1 MASLGNNYVDE
12 YLHQASNGI
21 EDAVGLTL
29 VCDTDH
35 MLLRAPNDQI
45 VACVPCSDDLPGDID
60 RLRGAWFHTTSNMS
74 NSTWD

>member
-12 YLHQASNGI
+12 YLHRASTNI

-29 VCDTDH
+29 VCKTDH
-35 MLLRAPNDQI
+35 MLLRAPNDKV

-60 RLRGAWFHTTSNMS
+60 RLRTTWFHTTSNMS
-74 NSTWD
+74 NTTWD